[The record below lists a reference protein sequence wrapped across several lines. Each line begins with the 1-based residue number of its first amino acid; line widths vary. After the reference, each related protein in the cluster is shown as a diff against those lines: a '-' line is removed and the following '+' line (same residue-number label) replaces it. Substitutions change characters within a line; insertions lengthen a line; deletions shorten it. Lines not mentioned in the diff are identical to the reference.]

1 MLLAAEVE
9 TLQPSLIS
17 SLKPTKMVSCGN
29 RFNKYVDDVDRLKKV
44 NNKDYC
50 TPPKQKKHKNMS
62 LQKKGVAFSSRKALV
77 LLSVHVSEVA
87 NGKLLLAAWWRCVDE
102 WGPVVI
108 VTPPTTNMSPK
119 KGSTRVDTFK
129 SGISTICCSV
139 ELPDSKNKGS
149 NCHHYGENNRF
160 HH

>member
-17 SLKPTKMVSCGN
+17 SLKPTKMVSCGK

-119 KGSTRVDTFK
+119 EGLFQQENTS
-129 SGISTICCSV
+129 
-139 ELPDSKNKGS
+139 S
-149 NCHHYGENNRF
+149 NHHFFRGYVSFQWSNDQNYNMV
-160 HH
+160 